1 MRRRGRRKLILRSI
15 NCIVD
20 FPQGYWFSWMNWRPY
35 SLDKDVYKGSSN
47 IVNDNNFGYVLIDLR
62 RPLEWPHKIALFL
75 RLFGRCHLNI
85 LWPNLT
91 SFVTMRGRKRLR
103 SFEATSIVAFSG
115 LNSWILSIFFFPP
128 CKSLRD
134 DFEKKRVKVLNSD
147 LETLAATHVWDER
160 CLYILVHISSQRVT
174 SKCLRHFSQGTRE
187 YVWEINVRTHGG
199 EGKKRIYIWTVFC
212 FH

>member
-35 SLDKDVYKGSSN
+35 SLHKDVRSNN
-47 IVNDNNFGYVLIDLR
+47 IVNDDNFVNVLIDLR

-75 RLFGRCHLNI
+75 RLFGRRHLNI
-85 LWPNLT
+85 LWPILT
-91 SFVTMRGRKRLR
+91 SSVTMRGRKRLR
-103 SFEATSIVAFSG
+103 SFEATSIVAFSE
-115 LNSWILSIFFFPP
+115 LNKFLNFILTSFRLVKLCATI
-128 CKSLRD
+128 LR
-134 DFEKKRVKVLNSD
+134 KKGVQVLTSD
-147 LETLAATHVWDER
+147 LETLTATHVWDER

>member
-1 MRRRGRRKLILRSI
+1 MWSGNVISLSLTLNFVPENLHLRRSSGDFFALHHIMVKVLHFTLALIWCLKEYCGEADRVSNFFFLRSLLLGSHYWHKMRRRGRRKLILRSI

-115 LNSWILSIFFFPP
+115 LNSWILSLFFFSP
-128 CKSLRD
+128 C
-134 DFEKKRVKVLNSD
+134 
-147 LETLAATHVWDER
+147 
-160 CLYILVHISSQRVT
+160 
-174 SKCLRHFSQGTRE
+174 
-187 YVWEINVRTHGG
+187 
-199 EGKKRIYIWTVFC
+199 
-212 FH
+212 